1 MSKKLCRAYR
11 ALRTSDSGKRYINY
25 GVSKNGKRGGNLAK
39 DNGRQG
45 NLSKSEGFRTKEV
58 MG

>member
-11 ALRTSDSGKRYINY
+11 ALRTSDSGRRYTNY
-25 GVSKNGKRGGNLAK
+25 GASKNGKRCGNRAK

-45 NLSKSEGFRTKEV
+45 NLSKSEGFRTKGV